1 MKRSMNT
8 PTRSIATSLGNA
20 LAVVTFCAASGDR
33 RQTFLAHAAARV
45 NQRGWW
51 ARILLILGISGIL
64 FVQTAGALSF
74 PDFVQCVGASGH
86 DPVCKLD
93 AGIYPVSQT
102 ISLGR
107 SNITIEG
114 TVLGSLLETTLQR
127 AAGFDDALISDVNA
141 IGTTLKSVTIR
152 DLTFDGNRD
161 ANLSPYFAY
170 NPDVSIFVVQKL
182 RVENCTFINSPNI
195 GLALYGAGTGDVIVD
210 RCYFGNPVVFGMW
223 SDATVDTTN
232 ITNLDCPNIQ
242 FVNNVILKD
251 SVFENAGESGLLAE
265 VTNLQILGN
274 VFTNNHSNT
283 IPFDDSGGQIDL
295 TVCTKNALIWKNTF
309 QDGSASPNGTVADGV
324 ELHGTY
330 ISLIDNTVKN
340 NSGDG
345 INMDGVQHISIK
357 NSDPTTGSFGNGR
370 SGIAIAHSDPTFRIT
385 EWISIDSAIATGNV
399 EYGIWSDTSNTTPT
413 EPVNHLT
420 IENTCLSDNTLSP
433 TFFANLGPD
442 VKMKNN
448 KVSGCGRK

>member
-1 MKRSMNT
+1 MNRSMNT
-8 PTRSIATSLGNA
+8 PTRSFAMSLGNA
-20 LAVVTFCAASGDR
+20 LAFV
-33 RQTFLAHAAARV
+33 
-45 NQRGWW
+45 
-51 ARILLILGISGIL
+51 LILGTGLL

-74 PDFVQCVGASGH
+74 PDFVQCVGATGH
-86 DPVCKLD
+86 APVCKLD

-102 ISLGR
+102 IALGR

-127 AAGFDDALISDVNA
+127 APGFDNALISDVNA
-141 IGTTLKSVTIR
+141 IGTSLKSITIR
-152 DLTFDGNRD
+152 DLAFDGNRD
-161 ANLSPYFAY
+161 ANLSPYYAY
-170 NPDVSIFVVQKL
+170 NPDVSIFVVKKL

-195 GLALYGAGTGDVIVD
+195 GLALYGAGAGEVTVD
-210 RCYFGNPVVFGMW
+210 QCYFGNPVVFGMW

-232 ITNLDCPNIQ
+232 ITYSDCPNIQ
-242 FVNNVILKD
+242 FVNNVILKH

-283 IPFDDSGGQIDL
+283 TPFGDSGGQIDL
-295 TVCTKNALIWKNTF
+295 TVCAKNALIWNNTF
-309 QDGSASPNGTVADGV
+309 QDGSVGPNGTVADGI
-324 ELHGTY
+324 ELHGTD
-330 ISLIDNTVKN
+330 ISLIDNTVRN

-345 INMDGVQHISIK
+345 INMDGAQHISIK

-370 SGIAIAHSDPTFRIT
+370 SGIAIAHSDPTFRLT

-420 IENTCLSDNTLSP
+420 IENTCLSNNTLAP
-433 TFFANLGPD
+433 TYFVNLGPD
-442 VKMKNN
+442 VTLKNN
-448 KVSGCGRK
+448 KVSGCGPK

>member
-1 MKRSMNT
+1 MNQ
-8 PTRSIATSLGNA
+8 PTRSIAMSLDNA
-20 LAVVTFCAASGDR
+20 LAFVTLCVASGLR
-33 RQTFLAHAAARV
+33 RQSFLARTAARV
-45 NQRGWW
+45 NHGRSS
-51 ARILLILGISGIL
+51 ARILLILGISGLI

-74 PDFVQCVGASGH
+74 PDFVQCVGAGGH

-93 AGIYPVSQT
+93 AGIYPVSET

-127 AAGFDDALISDVNA
+127 AAGFDNALISDVNA
-141 IGTTLKSVTIR
+141 IGTTLKSITIR

-161 ANLSPYFAY
+161 ANLSPYYAY
-170 NPDVSIFVVQKL
+170 NPDVSIFVVQQL

-210 RCYFGNPVVFGMW
+210 HCYFGNPVVFGMW
-223 SDATVDTTN
+223 SDAIVDTTN
-232 ITNLDCPNIQ
+232 ITHLDCPNIQ
-242 FVNNVILKD
+242 FVNNVILEH

-283 IPFDDSGGQIDL
+283 SPFNDSGGQIDL
-295 TVCTKNALIWKNTF
+295 TVCTKNALMWRNTF
-309 QDGSASPNGTVADGV
+309 QDGSASPNGTVADGI

-357 NSDPTTGSFGNGR
+357 NPDPTTGSFGNGR
-370 SGIAIAHSDPTFRIT
+370 SGIAIAHSDPAFRIT
-385 EWISIDSAIATGNV
+385 DWISIDSAIATGNV

-420 IENTCLSDNTLSP
+420 IENTCLSDNMLGP

-442 VKMKNN
+442 VTIKNN
-448 KVSGCGRK
+448 EVSGCARKQ